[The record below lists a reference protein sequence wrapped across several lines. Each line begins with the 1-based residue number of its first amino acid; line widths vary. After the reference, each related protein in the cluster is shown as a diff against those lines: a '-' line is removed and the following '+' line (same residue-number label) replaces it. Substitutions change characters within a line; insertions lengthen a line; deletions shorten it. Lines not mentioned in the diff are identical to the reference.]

1 METYD
6 LAELVIAQDS
16 QTWNLAFSRAK
27 LMIVSDYGTRLWYI
41 DIDGMTDESLLK
53 RFAESENIGVDMHT
67 TTIGGRRL
75 KAVDFSTRIRSIGQP
90 QSAGMDNWKVT
101 VNRAESL
108 LNLL

>member
-16 QTWNLAFSRAK
+16 QTWNLVFSRAK

-75 KAVDFSTRIRSIGQP
+75 EGRGFFHPNPQHRAAAIRGDGQLEGYGQP
-90 QSAGMDNWKVT
+90 GGIAP
-101 VNRAESL
+101 
-108 LNLL
+108 